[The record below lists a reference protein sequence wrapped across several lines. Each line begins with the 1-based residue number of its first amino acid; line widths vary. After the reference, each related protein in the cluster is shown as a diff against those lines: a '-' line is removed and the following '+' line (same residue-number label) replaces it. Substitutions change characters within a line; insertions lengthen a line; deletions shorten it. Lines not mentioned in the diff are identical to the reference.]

1 MDVEE
6 NEISTIVIFLNNLYA
21 NLTIFEQTKL
31 NLLIKRSINLTN
43 IIANFLSSENRRRL
57 VKKLKKGNK
66 TLG

>member
-6 NEISTIVIFLNNLYA
+6 NEVSIIIIFLNNLYA
-21 NLTIFEQTKL
+21 NLIILEQTKL
-31 NLLIKRSINLTN
+31 NLLIRRSINLTN

>member
-43 IIANFLSSENRRRL
+43 IIANFLSSVNRRRL

>member
-6 NEISTIVIFLNNLYA
+6 NEVSIIIIFLNNLYA
-21 NLTIFEQTKL
+21 NLIILEQTKL
-31 NLLIKRSINLTN
+31 NLLIRRSINLTN
-43 IIANFLSSENRRRL
+43 ISANFLSRENRRRL

>member
-6 NEISTIVIFLNNLYA
+6 NQISTIIIFLNNLYA

-43 IIANFLSSENRRRL
+43 IIANFLSNENRRRL

-66 TLG
+66 KLD

>member
-6 NEISTIVIFLNNLYA
+6 NEISTIIIFLKNLYA

-43 IIANFLSSENRRRL
+43 IIANFLSNENRRRL

-66 TLG
+66 KLD

>member
-6 NEISTIVIFLNNLYA
+6 NQISTIVIFLNNLYA

>member
-6 NEISTIVIFLNNLYA
+6 NEISTIIIFLNNLYA

-43 IIANFLSSENRRRL
+43 IIANFLSNENRRRL
-57 VKKLKKGNK
+57 VKKLKEGNK
-66 TLG
+66 KLD

>member
-6 NEISTIVIFLNNLYA
+6 NEISTIIIFLNNLYA

-43 IIANFLSSENRRRL
+43 IIANFLSNENRRRL

-66 TLG
+66 KLD

>member
-6 NEISTIVIFLNNLYA
+6 NEISTIIIFLNNLYA

-43 IIANFLSSENRRRL
+43 IIANFLSNENRRRV
-57 VKKLKKGNK
+57 VKKLKEGNK
-66 TLG
+66 KLD

>member
-43 IIANFLSSENRRRL
+43 IIANFLPSENRRRL

>member
-6 NEISTIVIFLNNLYA
+6 NDISTIVIFLNNLYA

>member
-66 TLG
+66 TLV